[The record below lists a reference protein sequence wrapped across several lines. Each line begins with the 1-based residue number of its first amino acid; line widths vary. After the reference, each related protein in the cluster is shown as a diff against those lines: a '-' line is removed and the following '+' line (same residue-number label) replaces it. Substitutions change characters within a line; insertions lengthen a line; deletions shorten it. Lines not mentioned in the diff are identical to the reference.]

1 MIDNNKRGNNQNLK
15 SISQNQNNFKIHKN
29 LNEIKK
35 IIENPTSIFKILG
48 KNIRPDYEGPT
59 IGEKAADALA
69 KWAGS
74 WEFIISFFIFLGLW
88 MAANVYMWV
97 QQWDVYPFILLNLVL
112 SCLAAIQAPV
122 ILMSQNRASE
132 RDRLRAEY
140 DYKVN
145 RKAEREIQELR
156 KQLNRIEEKIK

>member
-1 MIDNNKRGNNQNLK
+1 MANKKKRENNHNPKN
-15 SISQNQNNFKIHKN
+15 ISKNHNNFKK
-29 LNEIKK
+29 LEK
-35 IIENPTSIFKILG
+35 IIEKPTSIFKILAH
-48 KNIRPDYEGPT
+48 NIRPDYEGPT
-59 IGEKAADALA
+59 IGQKAADALA

-74 WEFIISFFIFLGLW
+74 WTFIISFFIFLGLW